1 MNLQQNLAKYAEL
14 LLKVGLGI
22 RPGDNLLIRMD
33 EHSLPLVREI
43 ARLAY
48 QMGVLHIHT
57 AFDDDQMTLSRFQLA
72 PDTAFDAIPG
82 FYADFTEQA
91 YLHNFHRLSL
101 LAPNPELLKSVEA
114 GRISRWQKTTSL
126 ANEHLMKYV
135 MDNKVKWCVASVPSP
150 AWAASVFPDLP
161 QEEAINTLWG
171 YIFQAT
177 RVDQP
182 DPVAAWAAHEQA
194 LVAHQDYL
202 NEQAFEK
209 LLFKGPGTDL
219 EVYLPT
225 GHRWMGGSSKL
236 PRGDVFMPNIPTE
249 EVFTMPHAGKVN
261 GTLTATKPLS
271 TRGRIIEG
279 MRFTFQDG
287 AVVDFDATSGKDIL
301 QDMLDTD
308 AGARRLG
315 EVALVADDSPI
326 SNTGLLFKNTLFDEN
341 ASCHFALGNSYAES
355 IIGGAEM
362 TKEERFELGGN
373 HSMTH
378 VDFMVG
384 GSELDVVGYKKDG
397 TEVPVLH
404 KGEWAVDL

>member
-14 LLKVGLGI
+14 ILKVGLGI
-22 RPGDNLLIRMD
+22 RPGDNLLLRLD
-33 EHSLPLVREI
+33 EHSLPLARELS
-43 ARLAY
+43 RQAY
-48 QMGVLHIHT
+48 QMGVLHIYPV
-57 AFDDDQMTLSRFQLA
+57 FDDDQMTLSRFQQA
-72 PDTAFDAIPG
+72 PDAAFDAIPG

-91 YLHNFHRLSL
+91 YLHNFHRLNL
-101 LAPNPELLKSVEA
+101 YAPNPELLKSVDA
-114 GRISRWQKTTSL
+114 KRISRWQKTTSL

-135 MDNKVKWCVASVPSP
+135 MDNRVKWSIACVPSP

-161 QEEAINTLWG
+161 EEQAINTMWG

-182 DPVAAWAAHEQA
+182 DPVAAWAAHEKA

-202 NEQAFEK
+202 NDQAFEK

-219 EVYLPT
+219 EVYLPA

-261 GTLTATKPLS
+261 GTLAATKPLS

-279 MRFTFQDG
+279 MRFTFRDG

-308 AGARRLG
+308 EGARRLG

-341 ASCHFALGNSYAES
+341 ASCHFALGKAYGENLAGGDDLTREQKKEAGMNES
-355 IIGGAEM
+355 LI
-362 TKEERFELGGN
+362 
-373 HSMTH
+373 H

-384 GSELDVVGYKKDG
+384 GPQLQVTGVRADG
-397 TEVPVLH
+397 SQVPILVN
-404 KGEWAVDL
+404 GNWVI